1 MLSEKTA
8 RPDFRKAIADTA
20 DTWLMSVVK
29 TDSSGLERCWDTHY
43 KKGYRARHRLTFS

>member
-8 RPDFRKAIADTA
+8 RPDFRKAIPDAA

-29 TDSSGLERCWDTHY
+29 TE
-43 KKGYRARHRLTFS
+43 AVA